1 VAGVRVLQ
9 ACPYAWEAAGGVQT
23 HVRQLA
29 ATLIARGHEVAVIA
43 PGRRPPGEPHVR
55 LAGRPLRF
63 RYQGTVAPIA
73 PSPRAVRRV
82 RRLVRSFR
90 PDVVHVHEP
99 LTPSTAMFATL
110 VSPAPV
116 VATFHAFAERS
127 RLFDVAA
134 PAVRPVWRRLAIRLA
149 VSRAAA
155 AFVSARL
162 EGEVRVLPNG
172 VDVELF
178 GRAEPASDLPPG
190 RRILWVNRL
199 DPQKG
204 FPVAVRAFADLAS
217 DLDEVWLVVAGD
229 GRDRDAVD
237 LLPGLARERVLM
249 LGRVE
254 HADLPPL
261 HAASDV
267 FVSPAVGQESFG
279 IVLVEAMAAG
289 LPVVASDI
297 EGYRE
302 IVRRGIEGLL
312 VPPGDPAALAGAI
325 RRVLGEPALA
335 RRLSEAGRARAGQFS
350 WETVAARIEHVY
362 EEAMAQGTG

>member
-1 VAGVRVLQ
+1 VRVLQ
-9 ACPYAWEAAGGVQT
+9 ACPYAWEAPGGVQT

-29 ATLIARGHEVAVIA
+29 GTLLRRGHEVAVVA
-43 PGRRPPGEPHVR
+43 PGRRPPAEPYVW

-63 RYQGTVAPIA
+63 PYQGTVAPIA
-73 PSPRAVRRV
+73 PSPRAVGRV
-82 RRLVRSFR
+82 RRLVRAFR

-134 PAVRPVWRRLAIRLA
+134 RGVRPVWRRLAVRLA

-155 AFVSARL
+155 AFISTRL
-162 EGEVRVLPNG
+162 DGEVRVVPNG

-178 GRAEPASDLPPG
+178 GRAERSTDLPPG

-199 DPQKG
+199 DEQKG
-204 FPVAVRAFADLAS
+204 FPVAVRAFADLA
-217 DLDEVWLVVAGD
+217 LDADDVWLVVAGD
-229 GRDRDAVD
+229 GRDHEAVD
-237 LLPGLARERVLM
+237 LLPRPARERVLM

-267 FVSPAVGQESFG
+267 FVSPALGQESFG

-302 IVRRGIEGLL
+302 VVRPGIEGLL
-312 VPPGDPAALAGAI
+312 VPPGDPAALAGAT
-325 RRVLGEPALA
+325 RRVLGEPELA
-335 RRLSEAGRARAGQFS
+335 RRLSDAGRARAAQFS

-362 EEAMAQGTG
+362 EEALTKRPG

>member
-1 VAGVRVLQ
+1 VRVLQ
-9 ACPYAWEAAGGVQT
+9 ACPYAWEAPGGVQT

-29 ATLIARGHEVAVIA
+29 ATLLARGHEVAVIA
-43 PGRRPPGEPHVR
+43 PGRRPPAEPHVR
-55 LAGRPLRF
+55 LAGRPLRV

-73 PSPRAVRRV
+73 PSPRALRRV

-99 LTPSTAMFATL
+99 LTPSTAMFAAL

-134 PAVRPVWRRLAIRLA
+134 PAVRPVWRRLTVRLA

-155 AFVSARL
+155 AFVSARM
-162 EGEVRVLPNG
+162 EGEVRVVPNG

-178 GRAEPASDLPPG
+178 GGAEPAADLPPG
-190 RRILWVNRL
+190 RRILLVNRL

-204 FPVAVRAFADLAS
+204 FPVAVRAFAGLAS
-217 DLDEVWLVVAGD
+217 DLDDVWLVVAGD

-237 LLPGLARERVLM
+237 LLPGFARERVLM

-261 HAASDV
+261 HAASDL

-312 VPPGDPAALAGAI
+312 VPPGDAAALAGAI

-362 EEAMAQGTG
+362 EEAVAQETG